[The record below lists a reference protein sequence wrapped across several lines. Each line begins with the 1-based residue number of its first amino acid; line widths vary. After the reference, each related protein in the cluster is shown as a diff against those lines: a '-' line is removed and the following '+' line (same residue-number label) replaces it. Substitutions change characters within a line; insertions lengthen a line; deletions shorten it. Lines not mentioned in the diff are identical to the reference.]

1 MSDFFVRKLRHGAS
15 LSEDDERTLRT
26 LCVNIDKFDAQS
38 DVTIEGDAPKTIKL
52 VLEGWACRYKLLEN
66 GKRQII
72 SLFLPGDMCE
82 PYMTLPQFMDHSLG
96 VLTPATVARV
106 APEVIKAAARE
117 RPQIEKALWW
127 DLLLAMAMGRES
139 VVTLGRRLASER
151 LGHLFCELHL
161 RLEKVGLVDGL
172 GYEMPLT
179 QSNLGDLLGMST
191 VHVNRSLQE
200 LRAAGLVTM
209 HGRRVTILDLEGL
222 RSTSLFDPAYLQS
235 YTQA

>member
-1 MSDFFVRKLRHGAS
+1 MRHGAS
-15 LSEDDERTLRT
+15 LSEDDERALRA
-26 LCVNIDKFDAQS
+26 LCMNVDKFDPQN
-38 DVTIEGDAPKTIKL
+38 DVTMEGDKPKSIKL

-96 VLTPATVARV
+96 TLTPVTVARV
-106 APEVIKAAARE
+106 SPEVIKAVARE

-139 VVTLGRRLASER
+139 IVTLGRRSASER
-151 LGHLFCELHL
+151 LGHLFCELHV
-161 RLEKVGLVDGL
+161 RLDKVGLVDGL

-209 HGRRVTILDLEGL
+209 HGRRVTILNLEGL
-222 RSTSLFDPAYLQS
+222 RSTSLFDPTYLQS